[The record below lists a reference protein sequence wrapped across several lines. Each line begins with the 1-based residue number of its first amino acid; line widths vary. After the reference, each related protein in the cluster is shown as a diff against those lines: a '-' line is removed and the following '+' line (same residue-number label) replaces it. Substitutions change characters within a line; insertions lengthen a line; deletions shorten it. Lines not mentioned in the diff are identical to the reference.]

1 MNNGLHAGWWG
12 FMIYFQEDV
21 ERIIHI
27 VIFSILPILTIIL
40 IILFYFQIFPLTSE
54 PITHSLLLDETFVVE
69 RNRLVYYKIELAA
82 GERVLG
88 IFKETNKFCV
98 DFYILNESDF
108 YKIIGKTEDF
118 IPYLVAKKV
127 STYNFTFTAP
137 RQGIYYFVFDNGYT
151 REDPIC
157 YDKNVEFKLYR
168 I

>member
-1 MNNGLHAGWWG
+1 
-12 FMIYFQEDV
+12 MIHFKGEA
-21 ERIIHI
+21 ERIIHK
-27 VIFSILPILTIIL
+27 VIFLILPVLTVIL
-40 IILFYFQIFPLTSE
+40 IILFHFQVFSPTSE
-54 PITHSLLLDETFVVE
+54 PIIHSLLIDETFEVE
-69 RNRLVYYKIELAA
+69 KNQLVYYKIEFAA

-88 IFKETNKFCV
+88 IFKETHKFCV

-108 YKIIGKTEDF
+108 YKIMGKTEDF
-118 IPYLVAKKV
+118 IPYLAAKKV

-137 RQGIYYFVFDNGYT
+137 SQGIYYFVFDNGYT